1 VSVLFFTQRD
11 TEEHRETL
19 RKILLM
25 DILMSLIVWLI
36 GVSFVAITFLLSF
49 IAWLVTYPFDRERAM
64 IHWMLTYESIVLS
77 HIIPIWK
84 INIEGREKAVK
95 GTTYVIISNHQSM
108 LDILLLNCLRYKFT
122 WISKIENMKVPFI
135 GWYLRMADYI
145 VVNRGDEDSKTE
157 MLEKSLD
164 KLKKGVSIMI
174 FPEGTRSLNSEIG
187 FFKRGAFQLAL
198 QANVALLPVLIDGTG
213 GILPKHGMI
222 FGTGHKISI
231 RVLDPIQPDTF
242 KTDSPEDL
250 AMKVSIFMSSEL
262 KVLRSSQIKR

>member
-1 VSVLFFTQRD
+1 MDVLKSV
-11 TEEHRETL
+11 
-19 RKILLM
+19 
-25 DILMSLIVWLI
+25 IVWLI
-36 GVSFVAITFLLSF
+36 GVSFVAVTFILSF
-49 IAWLVTYPFDRERAM
+49 IAWLITMPFDRNRSV
-64 IHWMLTYESIVLS
+64 IHWMLTWESIVLS

-95 GTTYVIISNHQSM
+95 GATYVIISNHQSM
-108 LDILLLNCLRYKFT
+108 LDILLLNCLRYKFR

-145 VVNRGDEDSKTE
+145 VVNRGDEDSKNE
-157 MLEKSLD
+157 MLEKSLN
-164 KLKKGVSIMI
+164 KLKNGVSIMM

-213 GILPKHGMI
+213 GILPKHGLI
-222 FGTGHKISI
+222 FGTGHKIRI
-231 RVLDPIQPDTF
+231 KVLDPILPETFNTDT
-242 KTDSPEDL
+242 PEDL

-262 KVLRSSQIKR
+262 NVMRKSQNKG